1 MGIHAKPQLFPVAVR
16 FFPIPPAVPEEHADV
31 VRFEHH
37 EPVALGFEAK
47 ANEIA
52 IERDRSSEVR
62 NLQQDV
68 IDLWCGGRLRLRLFS
83 ESSDGRKRDVNRIT
97 G

>member
-1 MGIHAKPQLFPVAVR
+1 VR

-52 IERDRSSEVR
+52 IERDRSSEV
-62 NLQQDV
+62 V
-68 IDLWCGGRLRLRLFS
+68 AGACGSGSFP
-83 ESSDGRKRDVNRIT
+83 KAVT
-97 G
+97 GARGM